1 MYERQTDTGDI
12 VRGVLD
18 GHGMVTYPD
27 GTHGVRGRPTAGT
40 HADDYRGILERR
52 DPIDTGNGL
61 PPEPE
66 SIPDDDVV
74 EQLTPW
80 MTPMQAARWWYK
92 VGAPLGTPA
101 KSGLRG
107 QSKARTICEVR
118 AATFHA
124 ENPHFA
130 ENVRRTEWL
139 HANNRPRPLSRR

>member
-27 GTHGVRGRPTAGT
+27 GRMEYAGDPLPELMRT
-40 HADDYRGILERR
+40 TIEAYLRDN

-80 MTPMQAARWWYK
+80 MTTMQAARWWYK
-92 VGAPLGTPA
+92 WGPA
-101 KSGLRG
+101 GYARKEWLAWAE
-107 QSKARTICEVR
+107 QARTICEVR